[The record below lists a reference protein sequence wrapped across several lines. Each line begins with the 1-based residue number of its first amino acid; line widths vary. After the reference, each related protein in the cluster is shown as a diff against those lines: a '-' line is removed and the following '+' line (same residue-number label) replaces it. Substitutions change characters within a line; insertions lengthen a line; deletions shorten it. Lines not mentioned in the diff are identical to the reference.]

1 MYFTLGCLF
10 ILHHVSY
17 IQPSLSHS
25 QSRRLVQALTTWA
38 VGKNPNWSVDLQSL
52 LDLIQP
58 LHCHQIEFSKIKLN
72 FSQKVPPPQIDL
84 PGFPMGAYRERSNY
98 PCSSRDLDIFYRGDV
113 SRTQQTQGLPSW
125 TTYWGKFYS
134 RSLSSLMQ
142 TDALSNWVD
151 CPWWNRV
158 RPNNH

>member
-52 LDLIQP
+52 LDIIQP

-72 FSQKVPPPQIDL
+72 FSQKVPPPRLIYQ
-84 PGFPMGAYRERSNY
+84 GFLWAHTGKGQTTHAPLEIWTYSTGETYHV
-98 PCSSRDLDIFYRGDV
+98 PSRPKAFPHEPLIGENSTADHLA
-113 SRTQQTQGLPSW
+113 P
-125 TTYWGKFYS
+125 
-134 RSLSSLMQ
+134 
-142 TDALSNWVD
+142 
-151 CPWWNRV
+151 
-158 RPNNH
+158 